1 MKRPKPAPRNQT
13 LIIMAKAPKAGLV
26 KTRLAASLGST
37 AATRFYRHLSRRL
50 IYQLSHDPRWQTFLA
65 ITPDAALTPPH
76 LWGGLIGAA
85 NILPQGSGSLGQKMQ
100 RLFAHF
106 APTPTLI
113 IGTDIP
119 AITAPQIAAAFRA
132 LRQHQVIFGPS
143 GDGGY
148 WCVGQRNRPRCLPL
162 FNSVRWSSANTL
174 KDSTAGLSAAIGYTN
189 PLSDVDTSDDL
200 KSLPPSLLNRWVI

>member
-1 MKRPKPAPRNQT
+1 MKRPKPAPAKQA
-13 LIIMAKAPKAGLV
+13 LIIMAKPPKAGLV

-50 IYQLSHDPRWQTFLA
+50 ISQLSHDPRWQTFLA

-76 LWGGLIGAA
+76 PWGGLIAPGQL
-85 NILPQGSGSLGQKMQ
+85 LPQGPGSLGEKMQ
-100 RLFAHF
+100 RLFTHF

-119 AITAPQIAAAFRA
+119 GITAAHIEAAFQT
-132 LRQHQVIFGPS
+132 LQQHQVIFGPS

-174 KDSTAGLSAAIGYTN
+174 KDSTAGLNALIGYTTS
-189 PLSDVDTSDDL
+189 LSDVDTGDDL
-200 KSLPPSLLNRWVI
+200 AALPPSLLNRWVI